1 MEGVTTLQSTTQ
13 VSRYTARKP
22 EPSLPLTGPCR
33 LGVHLTGH
41 GVDVAVF
48 ASHATAVEICFVDGF
63 GPHTSERRYNLNK
76 TFHGRWSGRI
86 PGIRAGQAY
95 GFRVHGRW
103 DPEHGLRHNPAKLLL
118 DPYARAVTREPILH
132 PALFSHA
139 VDADLNP
146 EPSFGADDRDSADVN
161 ALGVVVDE
169 PGVVDHHPYISWDRT
184 VIYEA
189 HVVGLTKQLEAIP
202 EELRG
207 TYAGV
212 AHPVTIDYLKSLG
225 VTAIELLPIHS
236 KMSEPFLTMQ
246 NKENYWGYSTLNFF
260 APEPSYAMQSSI
272 DAGPQAIIDEVRG
285 MVKLLHEA
293 GIEVILDVVYNHTA
307 EAGGD
312 GPTVSFRGLDNS
324 MYYRHNSSRP
334 GQLVDSTGTG
344 NSLDFRRHPVIQLTL
359 DSLRYWV
366 EQIGVDGFRFDLAV
380 TLAREGNSFNHN
392 HPLYVAM
399 ATDPVLSR
407 VKLINEPWD
416 MGHGGWRTGQF
427 PAPTADWNDRFRDT
441 LRSFWITEPASILHG
456 GHGGDQ
462 RDLATRLAGSADLFG
477 HGRVPGGRGVHST
490 INFITAHD
498 GFTMHDLTA
507 YNHKHNEANGE
518 NNRDG
523 TDNNRSWNHGAEGE
537 TSDETILSAR
547 RTSMRN
553 LFASL
558 VFAGGTPMIAA
569 GDEIMKTQHGN
580 NNAYCQ
586 NSQISWLDWNLDDDQ
601 RNMRDTVSYLLRL
614 RRDHSVFRPKSF
626 YTGAIAKGDS
636 IKDIEWLDHTG
647 HLIPDFKWF
656 DPNVRLLQ
664 AMRSGFGQDAD
675 ALIVINGNP
684 TSRVVTLPEGR
695 GTPFSLEWC
704 SHWEKP
710 RRSTEVY
717 APGAITRIEPLSFTL
732 FFANPR

>member
-1 MEGVTTLQSTTQ
+1 
-13 VSRYTARKP
+13 
-22 EPSLPLTGPCR
+22 
-33 LGVHLTGH
+33 
-41 GVDVAVF
+41 VDVAVF

-695 GTPFSLEWC
+695 GTPFSIEWC

>member
-1 MEGVTTLQSTTQ
+1 MTTLQSTTQ
-13 VSRYTARKP
+13 VSRYTAREP
-22 EPSLPLTGPCR
+22 EPSLPLSGPSR
-33 LGVHLTGH
+33 LGAHLTAQ
-41 GVDVAVF
+41 GVNVAVF
-48 ASHATAVEICFVDGF
+48 ASHATAVEVCFVDDF
-63 GPHTSERRYNLNK
+63 HSHSSERRFSLNK
-76 TFHGRWSGRI
+76 CRHGVWAGHI
-86 PGIRAGQAY
+86 PGIRAGQPY

-103 DPEHGLRHNPAKLLL
+103 DPDQGLRHNPAKLLL
-118 DPYARAVTREPILH
+118 DPYARAITREPELH
-132 PALFSHA
+132 PALFSHS
-139 VDADLNP
+139 VDAGLNP
-146 EPSFGADDRDSADVN
+146 KPGFGVDDRDSSNVN
-161 ALGVVVDE
+161 ALGVIIEE
-169 PGVVDHHPYISWDRT
+169 PSDVDHHPYISWDKT

-189 HVVGLTKQLEAIP
+189 HVVGLTKRLEGVP

-212 AHPVTIDYLKSLG
+212 AHPVTINYLKSLG
-225 VTAIELLPIHS
+225 ITAIELLPIQS

-246 NKENYWGYSTLNFF
+246 GKENYWGYSTLNFF
-260 APEPSYAMQSSI
+260 APEPRYAMASSI
-272 DAGPQAIIDEVRG
+272 AAGPQAVIDEVRG

-293 GIEVILDVVYNHTA
+293 GIEVILDVVYNHTC

-324 MYYRHNSSRP
+324 MYYRHSSSRP
-334 GQLVDSTGTG
+334 GELIDSTGTG
-344 NSLDFRRHPVIQLTL
+344 NTFDFRRYPVLQLTL

-366 EQIGVDGFRFDLAV
+366 QKIGVDGFRFDLAV
-380 TLAREGNSFNHN
+380 TLAREGDSFNHN

-477 HGRVPGGRGVHST
+477 HGRVPGGRGVYST
-490 INFITAHD
+490 VNFITAHD
-498 GFTMHDLTA
+498 GFTMYDLTA

-518 NNRDG
+518 HNRDG

-537 TSDETILSAR
+537 TSDPAILTAR

-558 VFAGGTPMIAA
+558 IFAGGTPMIAA
-569 GDEIMKTQHGN
+569 GDEIMKTQQGN

-586 NSQISWLDWNLDDDQ
+586 NNELSWLDWDLDEHQ
-601 RNMRDTVSYLLRL
+601 RNMFETVAYLLRL
-614 RRDHSVFRPKSF
+614 RRDHRVFRPNSF
-626 YTGAIAKGDS
+626 YTGAVEEGDA
-636 IKDIEWLDHTG
+636 IMDIEWLDHTG
-647 HLIPDFKWF
+647 HQIPDYKWF

-664 AMRSGFGQDAD
+664 ALRSGFGQDAD
-675 ALIVINGNP
+675 ALIVINGHP
-684 TSRVVTLPEGR
+684 DSRVVTLPKGR
-695 GTPFSLEWC
+695 GTPFRLEW
-704 SHWEKP
+704 SSPWEKP
-710 RRSTEVY
+710 RMITEIY
-717 APGAITRIEPLSFTL
+717 APGATTRVAPLSLTL

>member
-1 MEGVTTLQSTTQ
+1 MNIHNAP
-13 VSRYTARKP
+13 VSRYTAREP
-22 EPSLPLTGPCR
+22 EPSLPLASPYR
-33 LGVHLTGH
+33 LGAHLTQQ

-48 ASHATAVEICFVDGF
+48 ASHATAVEICFFDGF
-63 GPHTSERRYNLNK
+63 GPYASERRYSLAK
-76 TFHGRWSGRI
+76 AAHGVWTGHI

-95 GFRVHGRW
+95 GYRVHGRW
-103 DPEHGLRHNPAKLLL
+103 DPDSGLRHNPAKILL
-118 DPYARAVTREPILH
+118 DPYARAITREPILH
-132 PALFSHA
+132 PALFSHS
-139 VDADLNP
+139 VDEHLNP
-146 EPSFGADDRDSADVN
+146 EPGYSPDDRDSADVA
-161 ALGVVVDE
+161 ALGVIVDE
-169 PGVVDHHPYISWDRT
+169 PGVVDHHPYTPWDKT

-189 HVVGLTKQLEAIP
+189 HVIGLTKQLPGIP
-202 EELRG
+202 DELRG

-225 VTAIELLPIHS
+225 ITAIELLPIHA
-236 KMSEPFLTMQ
+236 KMSEPFLTKQ
-246 NKENYWGYSTLNFF
+246 GKENYWGYSTLNFF

-272 DAGPQAIIDEVRG
+272 DAGPQAVIAEVKG
-285 MVKLLHEA
+285 MVKLLHDA
-293 GIEVILDVVYNHTA
+293 GLEVILDVVYNHTC
-307 EAGGD
+307 EAGSD

-324 MYYRHNSSRP
+324 MYYRHSSARP
-334 GQLVDSTGTG
+334 GQLIDSTGTG
-344 NSLDFRRHPVIQLTL
+344 NSLDFRRLPVIQLTL

-380 TLAREGNSFNHN
+380 TLARQGDSFNHQ

-427 PAPTADWNDRFRDT
+427 PPPTADWNDGFRDT
-441 LRSFWITEPASILHG
+441 LRSFWITEPASIFSG
-456 GHGGDQ
+456 GQGGDR

-477 HGRVPGGRGVHST
+477 HGRTPGGRGVYAS

-518 NNRDG
+518 DNRDG
-523 TDNNRSWNHGAEGE
+523 TDNNRSWNHGVEGP
-537 TSDETILSAR
+537 TDDPNILRAR
-547 RTSMRN
+547 RTTMRN

-558 VFAGGTPMIAA
+558 IFSGGTPMIAA

-586 NSQISWLDWNLDDDQ
+586 NNEISWLDWDLDEHQ
-601 RNMRDTVSYLLRL
+601 ENMRDTVSYLLRL
-614 RRDHSVFRPKSF
+614 RRDHRVFRPKNF
-626 YTGAIAKGDS
+626 YMGAVAPGDS
-636 IKDIEWLDHTG
+636 ILDMAWLDNTG
-647 HLIPDFKWF
+647 ESFPDHKWF

-664 AMRSGFGQDAD
+664 TLRSGFGQDAD

-684 TSRVVTLPEGR
+684 ESRVITLPEGR
-695 GTPFSLEWC
+695 GNPFRLEWC
-704 SHWEKP
+704 STWERP
-710 RRSTEVY
+710 RRDAEVY
-717 APGAITRIEPLSFTL
+717 APRAVTRVDPLSFTL